1 MQSAQIEGSAPREE
15 GVTVPPETQL
25 PETRAND
32 HANPRPDAGR
42 QANAGRQSNAGR
54 LAVSRL
60 MVTQYRNYESAVLDV
75 PAMPIVLCGPNG
87 AGKTNILE
95 AISYLSPGRGLRG
108 AKLADIGRRTG
119 DIVGAWSVAATLE
132 TQSGSVKLGTGI
144 EPRSASDDDDSTE
157 GGNDRRVVRIDGETA
172 KGPAALADFMR
183 LIWLT
188 PQMDRLFVEGASS
201 RRRFLDR
208 LVLGFDPDHGKRVSK
223 YERVMRERSRLLR
236 GGQAD
241 QTWLSALE
249 AQMAEGSVA
258 IAAARRDVVARL
270 RGALAAGIGPFPSA
284 DMTVRGD
291 AEDLLVDHSAVD
303 VEASLRDQLSR
314 SRGTDGERGR
324 TRVGAHRADL
334 EVIHLERQMPAGL
347 CSTGEQKAVLIAI
360 ILADARLQAMQQGSP
375 PIMLLD
381 EIAAHLDEHRRA
393 ALVEEILDLG
403 VQAWM
408 TGTDRTLFA
417 ALEGRACFMNVVN
430 GKVTPAND

>member
-1 MQSAQIEGSAPREE
+1 MLQSAQIEDSAPHRE
-15 GVTVPPETQL
+15 GVTVQPEPQNSD
-25 PETRAND
+25 RAD
-32 HANPRPDAGR
+32 QRPI
-42 QANAGRQSNAGR
+42 AGR

-60 MVTQYRNYESAVLDV
+60 MVAEYRNYKSAVLDV
-75 PAMPIVLCGPNG
+75 PSTPIVLCGPNG

-108 AKLADIGRRTG
+108 ARLADIGRRSG
-119 DIVGAWSVAATLE
+119 DEMGAWSFAATLE
-132 TQSGSVKLGTGI
+132 TKDGPVKLGTGI
-144 EPRSASDDDDSTE
+144 EPRSTADDPKASDTNNDT
-157 GGNDRRVVRIDGETA
+157 GRDRRVVRIDGETA
-172 KGPAALADFMR
+172 KGPATLADYMR

-236 GGQAD
+236 AGQAD
-241 QTWLSALE
+241 PAWLSALE

-291 AEDLLVDHSAVD
+291 AEDLLVDQAAVD
-303 VEASLRDQLSR
+303 AEASLRDQLSR
-314 SRGTDGERGR
+314 SRGSDGDRGR
-324 TRVGAHRADL
+324 TRVGAHRTDL

-347 CSTGEQKAVLIAI
+347 CSTGEQKAVLVAI

-381 EIAAHLDEHRRA
+381 EIAAHLDEDRRT

-403 VQAWM
+403 AQAWM

-417 ALEGRACFMNVVN
+417 ALEGHAHFLNVVN